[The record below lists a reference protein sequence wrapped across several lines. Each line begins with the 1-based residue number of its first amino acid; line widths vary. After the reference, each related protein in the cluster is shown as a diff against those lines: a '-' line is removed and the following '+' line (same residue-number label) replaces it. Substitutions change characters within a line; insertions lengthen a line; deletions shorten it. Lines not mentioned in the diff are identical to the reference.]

1 MVASVAA
8 RGVCVGQ
15 QGRAGKDT
23 EASTEAVVEV
33 SVRGEGLDQS
43 LELDS
48 WERCLQRDSEG
59 LGFVANEE

>member
-1 MVASVAA
+1 MAA

-48 WERCLQRDSEG
+48 WERCLQENRRVWG
-59 LGFVANEE
+59 LSPTKSKER